1 MIICATCYIAM
12 PISVECPA
20 CSELNCLRH
29 AAAHMEKHISDA
41 RLFLAASDA
50 VEQGKKEVLDAGPK
64 A

>member
-1 MIICATCYIAM
+1 M

-20 CSELNCLRH
+20 CSELNCMRH